1 MDYFAEGSP
10 EAVIDEGRAATLL
23 HGILARLGR
32 PRRVLIVPP
41 DITRLHSGAGML
53 TAILYHSLADT
64 AEMEILPALG
74 THAAM
79 TAEQQA
85 LMFPGLPADAFRTH
99 DWRNDLVRLG
109 EVPASFIR
117 QVSEGR
123 VDYPVFCEVNRQL
136 VEGRWDAI
144 ISIGQVVPHEVVGI
158 ANHNKNLLIGLGG
171 PDTIHKTHFLGA
183 VYGMERMMGRTAS
196 PVRDVLNYMT
206 RHFLRDLP
214 ITYVLTVRAPGPAG
228 GLITRGLYAGD
239 DESCFLAA
247 ADLCRRVNI
256 ERLAAPLQ
264 RVVVWLDPL
273 EYRSTW
279 LGNKAI
285 YRTRMALADG
295 GELIILAPGV
305 REFGEDATIDR
316 LIRQF
321 GYHGTPHT
329 LRMVAEHPELTANLS
344 AAAHLIHGSS
354 EGRFRITYC
363 PGALTRDQIEG
374 VGFAFGDVNVLSRR
388 YNPRELRDGFNT
400 LPDGEE
406 LFFISNPALGLW
418 GLRTQF
424 EGSA

>member
-10 EAVIDEGRAATLL
+10 NAVIDEGRAATLL
-23 HGILARLGR
+23 HGMLARLGR
-32 PRRVLIVPP
+32 LRRALIVPP
-41 DITRLHSGAGML
+41 DITRLHSWAGTL
-53 TAILYHSLADT
+53 TTMLYHRLADT
-64 AEMEILPALG
+64 AEVEILPALG

-79 TAEQQA
+79 TAEQRA
-85 LMFPGLPADAFRTH
+85 LMFPGLPVDAFRTH
-99 DWRNDLVRLG
+99 NWRNDLVRLG

-136 VEGRWDAI
+136 VEDRWDCI
-144 ISIGQVVPHEVVGI
+144 LSIGQVVPHEVVGI
-158 ANHNKNLLIGLGG
+158 ANHNKNILIGLGG

-183 VYGMERMMGRTAS
+183 VYGMERMMGRTAT
-196 PVRDVLNYMT
+196 PVREVLNYMA
-206 RHFLRDLP
+206 RRFLRDLP
-214 ITYVLTVRAPGPAG
+214 ITYVLTVRAPDPAG

-256 ERLAAPLQ
+256 ERLPASLQ

-295 GELIILAPGV
+295 GELTILAPAV
-305 REFGEDATIDR
+305 REFGEDKAIDG
-316 LIRQF
+316 LIRKY
-321 GYHGTPHT
+321 GYNGTPAT
-329 LRMVAEHPELTANLS
+329 LKAVKDHAELAANLS

-354 EGRFRITYC
+354 EGRFRIRYC
-363 PGALTRDQIEG
+363 PGELTREQIEG
-374 VGFAFGDVNVLSRR
+374 VGFAFGEVNILGQR

>member
-1 MDYFAEGSP
+1 MNYFAEGSP
-10 EAVIDEGRAATLL
+10 NAVIDEGRAAALL
-23 HGILARLGR
+23 HGMLARLGR
-32 PRRVLIVPP
+32 PHRVLIVPP
-41 DITRLHSGAGML
+41 DITRLHSGAGTL
-53 TAILYHSLADT
+53 TTLLYHSLADT
-64 AEMEILPALG
+64 AEVEILPALG
-74 THAAM
+74 THAPM
-79 TAEQQA
+79 TAEQRA
-85 LMFPGLPADAFRTH
+85 LMFPGLPAAAFRTH
-99 DWRNDLVRLG
+99 DWQHDLVRLG

-123 VDYPVFCEVNRQL
+123 LDYPVFCEVNRRM

-144 ISIGQVVPHEVVGI
+144 FSIGQVVPHEVAGL

-171 PDTIHKTHFLGA
+171 SDTIHKTHFLGA

-196 PVRDVLNYMT
+196 PVRDVLNYMD

-214 ITYVLTVRAPGPAG
+214 VTYVLTVRAPDPAG

-256 ERLAAPLQ
+256 ERLAAPLP

-321 GYHGTPHT
+321 GYRGTPHT
-329 LRMVAEHPELTANLS
+329 LRMVAEHPELAANLS
-344 AAAHLIHGSS
+344 AAAHMIHGSS

-363 PGALTRDQIEG
+363 PGGLTRDQIEG
-374 VGFAFGDVNVLSRR
+374 VGFAYADINVLSRR

-400 LPDGEE
+400 LPDEE
-406 LFFISNPALGLW
+406 DVFFVSNPGLGLW
-418 GLRTQF
+418 GLRSQF